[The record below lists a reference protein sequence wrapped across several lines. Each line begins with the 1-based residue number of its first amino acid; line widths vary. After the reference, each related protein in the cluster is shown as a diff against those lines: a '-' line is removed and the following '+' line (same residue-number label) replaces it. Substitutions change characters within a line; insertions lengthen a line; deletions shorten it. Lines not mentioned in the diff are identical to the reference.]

1 MIEIHMKRTWDHV
14 PNNRLGVK
22 VILLIL
28 LTLSVGGGYPR
39 SPEVAQKGG
48 RKGYYNFLKS

>member
-1 MIEIHMKRTWDHV
+1 MIGIHMKRTWDHV

-28 LTLSVGGGYPR
+28 LTLSVGRVSPVAGGC
-39 SPEVAQKGG
+39 PER
-48 RKGYYNFLKS
+48 RKEGLIITS

>member
-1 MIEIHMKRTWDHV
+1 MIGINMKRTWDHV

-28 LTLSVGGGYPR
+28 LTLSVGRGIPGRRRLPR
-39 SPEVAQKGG
+39 KEEG
-48 RKGYYNFLKS
+48 RVNYNFLKS